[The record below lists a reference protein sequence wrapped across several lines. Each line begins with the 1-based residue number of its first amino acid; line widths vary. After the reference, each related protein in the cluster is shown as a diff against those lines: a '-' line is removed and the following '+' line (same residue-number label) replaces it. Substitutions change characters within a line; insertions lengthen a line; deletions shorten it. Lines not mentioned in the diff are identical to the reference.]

1 MATVSIRVRTLY
13 GIIGIVLV
21 PVLALLFWPEGASE
35 SRPSAATAEA
45 KKVQLPAPST
55 KPVEVLYDSDGLLLP
70 SDIRVAGLVLPR
82 GLERTHE
89 GERSHE
95 FLSARVPLPKLLAY
109 FGPRLMTG
117 QVDRYGEGVVYRRA
131 VPKEAKG
138 GVVRLDVE
146 LMPRGSTTRVRIHEV
161 PPVPTER
168 PSEQEL
174 LKDFERSL
182 KQLD

>member
-13 GIIGIVLV
+13 GMAGVLLL
-21 PVLALLFWPEGASE
+21 PILAFFFWPEGEAST
-35 SRPSAATAEA
+35 RPASDPTAAPKA
-45 KKVQLPAPST
+45 QLPAPST
-55 KPVEVLYDSDGLLLP
+55 KPAEVLYDADGQLLP
-70 SDIRVAGLVLPR
+70 SDTRVAGLILPR

-89 GERSHE
+89 GDRSHE
-95 FLSARVPLPKLLAY
+95 FLATRVPFQKLLAY

-146 LMPRGSTTRVRIHEV
+146 LMPHGTKTRLRIREV
-161 PPVPTER
+161 PPVPDAR

-174 LKDFERSL
+174 VQDFERTM
-182 KQLD
+182 KRLD